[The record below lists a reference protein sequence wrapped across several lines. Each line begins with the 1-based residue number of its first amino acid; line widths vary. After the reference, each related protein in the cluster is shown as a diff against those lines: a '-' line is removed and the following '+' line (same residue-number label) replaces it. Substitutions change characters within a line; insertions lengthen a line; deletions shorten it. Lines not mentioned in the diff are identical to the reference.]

1 MTYFLRLDGIAG
13 DATDRGHEDW
23 FSVEDLH
30 WGVTQT
36 PSGRGG
42 GGGAGAG
49 AGKADFQPVVVSGF
63 AETNW
68 PLLLVAAAS
77 GRHVAKAAIEH
88 VADGERPVVRLRVD
102 LTDVV
107 ITALAIDGADGAPTR
122 QTLSLGYST
131 ITATTFGQDAR
142 GSTVP
147 GATGGWDL
155 RRNAPL

>member
-1 MTYFLRLDGIAG
+1 MTYFLQLDGIAG
-13 DATDRGHEDW
+13 EATDRGHEGW
-23 FSVEDLH
+23 FTAEDLR
-30 WGVTQT
+30 WSMTQAAQ
-36 PSGRGG
+36 GR

-49 AGKADFQPVVVSGF
+49 RADLQPVVVTGF

-77 GRHVAKAAIEH
+77 GRHVATAAIEH
-88 VADGERPVVRLRVD
+88 VADGERPMARLRLD
-102 LTDVV
+102 LTDVP
-107 ITALAIDGADGAPTR
+107 ISALAIDGADGAPVR
-122 QTLSLGYST
+122 QTLSLGYGT

-142 GSTVP
+142 GSAVT